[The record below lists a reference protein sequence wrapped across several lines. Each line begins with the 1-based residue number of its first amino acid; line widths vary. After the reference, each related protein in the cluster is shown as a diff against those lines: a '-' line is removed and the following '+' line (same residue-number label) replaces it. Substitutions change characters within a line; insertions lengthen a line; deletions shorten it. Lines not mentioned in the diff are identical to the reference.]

1 MKYCHHDYHGE
12 HDHCC
17 HEHHHDHDHEG
28 CCHEHEHDH
37 DHKHCCHE
45 HEHHHHDEAVRDP
58 ASLGELEKARILLSH
73 MLDHNQHHIEEMK
86 ALAARFADAGDAVTA
101 KKIRSARARMVEA
114 NLALMEAVSLAAPKA
129 EETSPAEKEPAAP
142 GQEA

>member
-12 HDHCC
+12 HDHG
-17 HEHHHDHDHEG
+17 HHHEG
-28 CCHEHEHDH
+28 YCHEHEHDH
-37 DHKHCCHE
+37 DHCCHE
-45 HEHHHHDEAVRDP
+45 HEHHHDEPVRDP
-58 ASLGELEKARILLSH
+58 ASLGDLEKARILLSH
-73 MLDHNQHHIEEMK
+73 MLDHNQHHEEELA
-86 ALAARFADAGDAVTA
+86 ALAKRFTDAGDAATA

-142 GQEA
+142 GQEV

>member
-1 MKYCHHDYHGE
+1 MSPPPGDPTALRLVVKPVSPDGFGAFARTE
-12 HDHCC
+12 LA
-17 HEHHHDHDHEG
+17 EG
-28 CCHEHEHDH
+28 D
-37 DHKHCCHE
+37 
-45 HEHHHHDEAVRDP
+45 
-58 ASLGELEKARILLSH
+58 LEKARILLSH
-73 MLDHNQHHIEEMK
+73 MLDHNQHHEEEMA
-86 ALAARFADAGDAVTA
+86 ALAKRFTDAGDAATA

>member
-12 HDHCC
+12 HDHG
-17 HEHHHDHDHEG
+17 HHHEG
-28 CCHEHEHDH
+28 CCHEHEH
-37 DHKHCCHE
+37 
-45 HEHHHHDEAVRDP
+45 HHDEPVRDP

-73 MLDHNQHHIEEMK
+73 MLDHNQHHEEELA
-86 ALAARFADAGDAVTA
+86 ALAKRFTDAGDAATA

>member
-17 HEHHHDHDHEG
+17 HEH
-28 CCHEHEHDH
+28 EHDH
-37 DHKHCCHE
+37 DHCCHE
-45 HEHHHHDEAVRDP
+45 HEHHHDEPVRDP
-58 ASLGELEKARILLSH
+58 ASLGDLEKARILLSH
-73 MLDHNQHHIEEMK
+73 MLDHNQHHEEELA
-86 ALAARFADAGDAVTA
+86 ALAKRFADAGDAVTA
-101 KKIRSARARMVEA
+101 KKIRAARARMVEA

>member
-12 HDHCC
+12 HDHG
-17 HEHHHDHDHEG
+17 HHHEG

-37 DHKHCCHE
+37 DHCCHE
-45 HEHHHHDEAVRDP
+45 HEHHHDEPVRDP
-58 ASLGELEKARILLSH
+58 ASLGDLEKARILLAH
-73 MLDHNQHHIEEMK
+73 MLDHNRHHEEEMA
-86 ALAARFADAGDAVTA
+86 ALAKRFTDAGDAATA

>member
-12 HDHCC
+12 HDHG
-17 HEHHHDHDHEG
+17 HHHEG

-37 DHKHCCHE
+37 DHCCHE
-45 HEHHHHDEAVRDP
+45 HEHHHDEPVRDP
-58 ASLGELEKARILLSH
+58 ASLGDLEKARILLSH
-73 MLDHNQHHIEEMK
+73 MLDHNQHHEEELA
-86 ALAARFADAGDAVTA
+86 ALAKRFTDAGDTATA

>member
-1 MKYCHHDYHGE
+1 MKYCHHDHHGE
-12 HDHCC
+12 HDHG
-17 HEHHHDHDHEG
+17 HHHEG

-37 DHKHCCHE
+37 DHCCHE
-45 HEHHHHDEAVRDP
+45 HEHHHDEPVRDP

-73 MLDHNQHHIEEMK
+73 MLDHNQHHEEELA
-86 ALAARFADAGDAVTA
+86 ALAKRFTDAGDAATA

>member
-12 HDHCC
+12 HDHG
-17 HEHHHDHDHEG
+17 HHHEG

-37 DHKHCCHE
+37 DHCCHE
-45 HEHHHHDEAVRDP
+45 HEHHHDEPVRDP
-58 ASLGELEKARILLSH
+58 ASLGDLEKARILLSH
-73 MLDHNQHHIEEMK
+73 MLDHNQHHEEELA
-86 ALAARFADAGDAVTA
+86 ALAKRFTDAGDAAAA